1 MKAVWQGS
9 KTEISPELPQS
20 KPKEA
25 KTASVRDISG
35 RKRADSISTLAA
47 GIAHQFNN
55 ALVGIVGNIELL
67 KMDLPEDENIDKYLE
82 TMETSVRRMAH
93 LTDQLLAYAR
103 GGKYQ
108 PKTICLS
115 DFVEHSLPL
124 IQHGMDSAIHLETD
138 LSGGIS
144 YIEADPTQIQMVLS
158 AVVTNASEAI
168 DGPGCIRITTR
179 NQWIDEELAKLH
191 PDLRPGYYV
200 CLTIEDDGKGM
211 DEETRSRLFEP
222 FFTTKFQ
229 GRGLGMAAVYGIVRH
244 HHGWIS
250 VDSEVGRGTVI
261 SIYLPA
267 SEVELEEAE
276 GAEMEVDKGPGP
288 LLVIEDEGAVMGG

>member
-9 KTEISPELPQS
+9 KTKISSELPQS

-25 KTASVRDISG
+25 KNASVRDISG
-35 RKRADSISTLAA
+35 RKRTDSISTLAA

-108 PKTICLS
+108 PKTISLS

-124 IQHGMDSAIHLETD
+124 IQHGMDPAIHLETD
-138 LSGGIS
+138 LSGETS
-144 YIEADPTQIQMVLS
+144 LVEADPTQIQMVLS

-168 DGPGCIRITTR
+168 DGPGCIRVTTR
-179 NQWIDEELAKLH
+179 NQWIDEELAKPH
-191 PDLRPGYYV
+191 SNLRPGYYV
-200 CLTIEDDGKGM
+200 CLTIADDGKGM
-211 DEETRSRLFEP
+211 DGETKSRLFEP

-267 SEVELEEAE
+267 SEVEVEEAE
-276 GAEMEVDKGPGP
+276 NAEMEADKGPRP
-288 LLVIEDEGAVMGG
+288 LLVVEDEGAVMGG